1 MKTDGKLKQ
10 CCICL
15 LVNLY
20 LTTLVWNGSCLTA
33 IISLFFVMHI
43 SGQTS
48 FLFVGFSHINL
59 FSAWIK

>member
-1 MKTDGKLKQ
+1 MKTGGKLKQ
-10 CCICL
+10 CCICM

-33 IISLFFVMHI
+33 IISLFFVMI

-48 FLFVGFSHINL
+48 FFICWFFSHQPFFL
-59 FSAWIK
+59 HG